1 MTAASCR
8 SVRCSVFSCYL
19 SKVRS
24 HTVALVS
31 KISNSLRR
39 VLCLQIASALWWYYI
54 SKGVE
59 FLDTAFFILRKK
71 FNQVSFLHVYH
82 HCTMFILWW
91 IGIKWVP
98 GGQCE
103 CQDLCFFYDNTAV
116 EFIRSISP
124 LCFSHLTCEALLGM
138 RAVYE

>member
-1 MTAASCR
+1 MVKCKSSR
-8 SVRCSVFSCYL
+8 FHPFL
-19 SKVRS
+19 
-24 HTVALVS
+24 
-31 KISNSLRR
+31 
-39 VLCLQIASALWWYYI
+39 LQIASALWWYYI

-59 FLDTAFFILRKK
+59 FLDTVFFILRKK

-103 CQDLCFFYDNTAV
+103 F
-116 EFIRSISP
+116 
-124 LCFSHLTCEALLGM
+124 LTIDITQAELYL
-138 RAVYE
+138 

>member
-1 MTAASCR
+1 M
-8 SVRCSVFSCYL
+8 
-19 SKVRS
+19 
-24 HTVALVS
+24 VALSETSKQYNISTVS
-31 KISNSLRR
+31 SSPLSS

-59 FLDTAFFILRKK
+59 FLDTVFFILRKK

-103 CQDLCFFYDNTAV
+103 
-116 EFIRSISP
+116 
-124 LCFSHLTCEALLGM
+124 
-138 RAVYE
+138 